1 MQDRTSWFA
10 RPSRTRG
17 PRRHWRAP
25 MKCVAALVTLIVL
38 LIIPVHAALAQTGEI
53 SGTVVS
59 EVSQRPIAGVQVIV
73 DGQAGK
79 GTVTDASGHFH
90 IADVSGAQV
99 TLNARMLGFRPAS
112 QTVRVYSAI
121 RLAGSRAT
129 AGGAAAARKE
139 ATRMTI
145 LLAPSTFN

>member
-1 MQDRTSWFA
+1 PSARSPNSAARAAPERRSAVHTAGFLSRSAHRARGGRYPMQDRTSWFA
-10 RPSRTRG
+10 RRRRTRG

-25 MKCVAALVTLIVL
+25 MKCVAALITLIVL

-90 IADVSGAQV
+90 IADVS
-99 TLNARMLGFRPAS
+99 
-112 QTVRVYSAI
+112 
-121 RLAGSRAT
+121 
-129 AGGAAAARKE
+129 
-139 ATRMTI
+139 
-145 LLAPSTFN
+145 